1 MKTIERAEYAGFCYG
16 VRRALKLA
24 EQELSENNSLP
35 VFILGPLIHNTQ
47 VNQKLESKGLKIIKD
62 LESLQSGVFL
72 VPSHG
77 LSKSQIEKIQ
87 KRGLKICDATCPHV
101 KKVQN
106 LAYNLAE
113 EGYQVI
119 IVGDEQHS
127 EVKGIK
133 GWIKK
138 DDTIIV
144 ADKEEISG
152 LKLSSKVGIV
162 VQTTQSAQRL
172 GEVIAEVIP
181 RVKELKTYNTI
192 CLATKERQSA
202 AVALAAKVDIMIV
215 IGGKNSANTKRLAE
229 LCSDKT
235 QSVYHIETAA
245 EIQESWFDDKVRIGI
260 TAGASTPE
268 WIIAEVEERIK
279 KFFN

>member
-24 EQELSENNSLP
+24 EQELSENNGLP
-35 VFILGPLIHNTQ
+35 VFILGPLIHNAQ
-47 VNQKLESKGLKIIKD
+47 VNQKLESQGLKIVND
-62 LESLQSGVFL
+62 LDDLKAGVFL

-77 LSKSQIEKIQ
+77 LSKSQIEKIRD
-87 KRGLKICDATCPHV
+87 RGLKICDATCPHV

-133 GWIKK
+133 GWIAK
-138 DDTIIV
+138 DNTVIV
-144 ADKEEISG
+144 ADKEEIAG
-152 LKLSSKVGIV
+152 LELSSKTGLV
-162 VQTTQSAQRL
+162 VQTTQSEKRL

-181 RVKELKTYNTI
+181 RVKELKAYNTI

-202 AVALAAKVDIMIV
+202 AVALAARVDIMIV

-245 EIQESWFDDKVRIGI
+245 ELKEIWFKDKERVGI

-268 WIIAEVEERIK
+268 WLIAEVEEQIK
-279 KFFN
+279 KFF